1 MEVFCNSCP
10 QMHCFLMHLSQ
21 HVNAALR
28 VLDWDE
34 DSFPRISNV
43 ASSCECTG
51 MMPRPPENEEEDEA
65 YRSLFSNE
73 LPRESL

>member
-1 MEVFCNSCP
+1 MSKQTKRYITQPKPEPDEFD
-10 QMHCFLMHLSQ
+10 
-21 HVNAALR
+21 

-51 MMPRPPENEEEDEA
+51 MMPRPPESEEEDEA

-73 LPRESL
+73 LPKE

>member
-1 MEVFCNSCP
+1 MGKQTTRYITQPKPYPDEFD
-10 QMHCFLMHLSQ
+10 
-21 HVNAALR
+21 
-28 VLDWDE
+28 VLDWEE

-51 MMPRPPENEEEDEA
+51 IMPRPPENEEEDEA

-73 LPRESL
+73 LPKE